1 MRLPLL
7 PLITALVAL
16 AFSVPAASAA
26 TGDLTF
32 SSCSSN
38 AAVTGQS
45 CTVNTGV
52 LNLVTDIKISPD
64 GKNAYAIAT
73 SSNAIVAFDRNAT
86 TGALTL
92 KTGTAGCFANA
103 SISGQSCTVITGL
116 LDVPQALAVSPDGKN
131 VYAVASSSNTLISF
145 DRNTTTGALTQKSG
159 ADGCLSNASLSP
171 CTTWPNGLFQ
181 VGAVTV
187 SPDGKTVYAVADVQS
202 GFGAGMVSDIQGGA
216 GPGMVTAFPRDTA
229 TGTLSTAGSTC
240 VASATDIQARCVVS
254 TGVFNVNGAATAKLV
269 VSPDGRN
276 AYLNARASNSL
287 AIFDRDTTTGALTL
301 KSGADGCISNVT
313 LGACTVLTN
322 YMPNPLAVSISPDG
336 ANVYVDDGGTNEL
349 IDTVLVF
356 SRSASTGAL
365 TKLTGASGCL
375 ASAVLNDCTVIN
387 PAAQPAADFDSKNVA
402 ISPDG
407 LNAYIA
413 SFTWNMLLAFD
424 RSTTTGALTLK
435 SGAAGCFSDA
445 AMAPCTTTANL
456 LNAVNPVVMSPDG
469 RNVYT
474 GSAFILNPNVAVFS
488 RAQPPTAVAV
498 TPATGTTAGG
508 TSVVITG
515 TNLDGATQATFGGTA
530 GTITATT
537 PTSLTVTTPLHIAG
551 KVAVKVTTPNG
562 TSTLTNGY
570 TYAVPAVK
578 AVVVAA
584 KPTVAYSKTTIT
596 FRTIVTVNAAGT
608 VTQVISR
615 MIKGK
620 RVAVCTRKKT
630 IARAGKYPI
639 VCVAGLATR
648 NVVKRGKT
656 SLRVLTSFNASG
668 TAAVSSVQNLVLA
681 RKR

>member
-7 PLITALVAL
+7 SLITALVAL

-32 SSCSSN
+32 SSCQSN
-38 AAVTGQS
+38 ATVTGQS
-45 CTVNTGV
+45 CTVDTGV

-64 GKNAYAIAT
+64 GKNAYAIAA

-92 KTGTAGCFANA
+92 KTGAAGCFADA
-103 SISGQSCTVITGL
+103 PISGQSCTVIAGL
-116 LDVPQALAVSPDGKN
+116 LNVPQALAISPDGKN
-131 VYAVASSSNTLISF
+131 VYAVASSSNTLVSF
-145 DRNTTTGALTQKSG
+145 DRDTTTGALTQKSG
-159 ADGCLSNASLSP
+159 ADGCLSNENRSP
-171 CTTWPNGLFQ
+171 CTTWLDGLFH

-187 SPDGKTVYAVADVQS
+187 SPDGKTVYAV
-202 GFGAGMVSDIQGGA
+202 SDIDRVGN
-216 GPGMVTAFPRDTA
+216 PGMVTAFPRDST

-240 VASATDIQARCVVS
+240 VASAADVRARCVVS
-254 TGVFNVNGAATAKLV
+254 TGVFVLTAASAKLV

-276 AYLNARASNSL
+276 AYLNARFSNSL
-287 AIFDRDTTTGALTL
+287 VIFDRDTTTGALTL
-301 KSGADGCISNVT
+301 KSGADGCVANAP
-313 LGACTVLTN
+313 LGTCAVIAD
-322 YMPNPLAVSISPDG
+322 YMPDPLSVSISPDG
-336 ANVYVDDGGTNEL
+336 ANIYVDAGGSAEE
-349 IDTVLVF
+349 IDTVIIF
-356 SRSASTGAL
+356 SRNATTGTL
-365 TKLTGASGCL
+365 TKLTGANGCL
-375 ASAVLNDCTVIN
+375 ASATLNDCTVIN
-387 PAAQPAADFDSKNVA
+387 PAAQPARNFDSKNVV

-413 SFTWNMLLAFD
+413 SFNWNMLLAFD

-445 AMAPCTTTANL
+445 AMAPCTTTTNL
-456 LNAVNPVVMSPDG
+456 LYAVNPVVVSPDG

-474 GSAFILNPNVAVFS
+474 GSAFISNPNVAVFS
-488 RAQPPTAVAV
+488 RAQPPTVVAV

-562 TSTLTNGY
+562 TSTLANAY

-578 AVVVAA
+578 VIVVAE
-584 KPTVAYSKTTIT
+584 KPKVSYSKTTIT

-608 VTQVISR
+608 INQVISR
-615 MIKGK
+615 MAKGK
-620 RVAVCTRKKT
+620 RVAVCTRKKKIT
-630 IARAGKYPI
+630 RAGKYPI
-639 VCVAGLATR
+639 VCVAGLTTR
-648 NVVKRGKT
+648 NVVKRGQT
-656 SLRVLTSFNASG
+656 SLRVLTSFNVTG
-668 TAAVSSVQNLVLA
+668 AAVNTVQSLVLA